1 MRTVAALAAFS
12 LPLLLVMPRRT
23 LSPALA
29 RTQLSR
35 AGVGLA
41 AAGAGYAV
49 ASAIGAPSSVAVAA
63 GVLVAPLP
71 AGAVRWR
78 RRRSNQE
85 VADRWAD
92 FLAAVRTRVAGG
104 APIPEAT
111 RSAGRHLGGPFASL
125 DRGWGASFSDTMK
138 TVRAEWDDPV
148 ADRVFMT
155 LATAAVVGGGRVDA
169 ILAHLA
175 ASIAA
180 DVRLRRAHDAA
191 LTQQRLT
198 ARVALVAPW
207 AILILTLATN
217 PTAAATYATPTGNAI
232 VAGGLGAT
240 VLGYALAV
248 RTARL
253 SEPPRL
259 FR

>member
-1 MRTVAALAAFS
+1 MRVVAALAAFS
-12 LPLLLVMPRRT
+12 IPLTLAMPRR
-23 LSPALA
+23 LL
-29 RTQLSR
+29 RTSTVVGALSR
-35 AGVGLA
+35 IGLGLTAGVIGYGLA
-41 AAGAGYAV
+41 T
-49 ASAIGAPSSVAVAA
+49 ASGAPSAVSVAV
-63 GVLVAPLP
+63 GVLVTPIP
-71 AGAVRWR
+71 HGIRTWR
-78 RRRSNQE
+78 RRRASHQI
-85 VADRWAD
+85 ADRWAD

-104 APIPEAT
+104 SPIPEAT
-111 RSAGRHLGGPFASL
+111 RSAGRHLGGRFADL
-125 DRGWGASFSDTMK
+125 DRGWGASFSDTMQL
-138 TVRAEWDDPV
+138 VRDEWDDPI

-155 LATAAVVGGGRVDA
+155 VVTAATVGGGRVDG

-198 ARVALVAPW
+198 ARVALLAPW

-217 PTAAATYATPTGNAI
+217 PTAATSYAAPAGTTI
-232 VAGGLGAT
+232 VAGGLAAT
-240 VLGYALAV
+240 TIGYVLAV